1 MSKTGVLLWLSESA
15 GIVVVVVVVAE
26 LVDGFVTFHT
36 DFLPFFTQVNLAP
49 LTSRVVP
56 AGEHEAPG
64 DGDFAAL
71 AELSIVPTAMTARRA
86 SARVLFMALT
96 VQEQYFKN
104 RISER
109 FRQLFQ

>member
-15 GIVVVVVVVAE
+15 GIVVVVVAE

-71 AELSIVPTAMTARRA
+71 AELSIVPTAMTAKRA
-86 SARVLFMALT
+86 SARVLFMAFT
-96 VQEQYFKN
+96 VQVQYFETWK
-104 RISER
+104 SER
-109 FRQLFQ
+109 FVELFQ